1 MFGHYRQFEGM
12 TEQEVSAD
20 LRAKADERKQQALA
34 RVEPL
39 DLSATTWPEYP
50 PSTVVNAI
58 TYAARRGLH
67 RYLDRHATALRS
79 ELSHTLG
86 VAEERLVVGDG
97 AAQLLGAAAQALL
110 EPLDELVTPWPSYG
124 LYPVIAHRA
133 RGHAVPVPG
142 FGAQAVLRAVNERTR
157 IVALCNP
164 NDPTGELVAVDE
176 LRALLAALPDRV
188 IVLLDEA
195 LRDFVDAEERDAAL
209 ALVDEFPRLLVFR
222 TFSKAWGLAGLRV
235 GYAIGG
241 PGAEALLEQLEP
253 ELGLNELAQAG
264 ALEALR
270 HTGAVVAGRTAM
282 VAAERTRLTAAV
294 RDLGLHVTPSQANVL
309 WLRAERIDGGE
320 LTRRLERHGVI
331 VAPGGRWAT
340 APACARRSSAPRP
353 ATACCG
359 RWSSAAQRDLAARAP
374 HVGEVVAREHHD
386 AVAAAPP
393 HGERVARARA
403 RQRVDAGA
411 AQRHPASLGRALL
424 QRGAA
429 IGHRG
434 ADRIPAG
441 ARARRRSGARAG
453 RRAARC
459 GPRRSG
465 WRRRSSCAWS
475 GAGGPSPTAGQP

>member
-79 ELSHTLG
+79 ELSHALG

-164 NDPTGELVAVDE
+164 NDPTGELVGG
-176 LRALLAALPDRV
+176 RR
-188 IVLLDEA
+188 
-195 LRDFVDAEERDAAL
+195 AAL
-209 ALVDEFPRLLVFR
+209 AARRPCPTASSSCSTRRCATSSTPRSATPR
-222 TFSKAWGLAGLRV
+222 WRSSTSSRACWCSAPSPR
-235 GYAIGG
+235 
-241 PGAEALLEQLEP
+241 PGAWPACAWATRSAARAP
-253 ELGLNELAQAG
+253 RRCSSSSSPSSGSTSSPRPARWRRCATP
-264 ALEALR
+264 AR
-270 HTGAVVAGRTAM
+270 VVAGRTAM

-309 WLRAERIDGGE
+309 WLRAEGS
-320 LTRRLERHGVI
+320 
-331 VAPGGRWAT
+331 T
-340 APACARRSSAPRP
+340 AASWPAASSA
-353 ATACCG
+353 TG
-359 RWSSAAQRDLAARAP
+359 
-374 HVGEVVAREHHD
+374 
-386 AVAAAPP
+386 
-393 HGERVARARA
+393 
-403 RQRVDAGA
+403 
-411 AQRHPASLGRALL
+411 
-424 QRGAA
+424 
-429 IGHRG
+429 
-434 ADRIPAG
+434 
-441 ARARRRSGARAG
+441 
-453 RRAARC
+453 
-459 GPRRSG
+459 
-465 WRRRSSCAWS
+465 
-475 GAGGPSPTAGQP
+475 